1 MNSLNQTVKQI
12 FLEEFARY
20 ITDNADQSIDNETVA
35 NVSNELNAVL
45 QESGALVAGGFLTRC
60 ANIAQNGMEGE
71 DRRYIMRGADIDIYV
86 PCNNLEMVSTFFSSV
101 TKFVINRTNTV
112 KAYDQSFFRKNNIMQ
127 RFHYRIPA
135 GMENWTRRGRRKSI
149 DIMSIKQGVSPLNV
163 VQNFDLTFCEIWYD
177 GRSINATNLAD
188 AAQKKGLLRSDYV
201 KALLDFNN
209 RFIRDRLERYR
220 GRGYKIK
227 FQLDNMSNVPFA
239 TFKSRKSISDMQT
252 WLYLAIYNSITEAFI
267 PRPSETNKFWK
278 LSDASSWPYR
288 NRQQDLFSQLRY
300 MFQIANNLCN
310 YDDVNNICVRFM
322 SRQAIRLAA
331 QTISEAAEFE
341 NPDFADRIRPLL
353 NDDVKLFQL
362 LISARCVRQG
372 AMEFNLILFAGSFNN
387 QWARTHFKPY
397 IEVVEQYFMMSTE
410 DFVRLGDMV
419 TDYDAEISVTLDSE
433 HVDVPVCDASLP
445 GAKQGIIYPVELFRS
460 LIIPNDSSY
469 LNLEEEVDC
478 DVGQPLPVSANIH
491 SVENPVQVIVKQG
504 DEAVVDTSAGKPYIF
519 CAAELRSY
527 LISVR
532 QFDPWNRG
540 EISDVH
546 EMGQTGEPLQQYMNP
561 INRKKI
567 VAVRFMTQDEID
579 ETQREYLASQE
590 ENISRISDEET
601 AINQLMTSAQQR
613 AMRSANRN
621 RIRASMNIRGNTNSP
636 LRRYLVQEPCMND
649 DDVDQILEWDPDGD
663 PTDEQLEELTED
675 CRRAAMEIASER
687 GRRLAMEVMETM
699 EQQPEE
705 KESEE
710 EEEFTS
716 VSDLA
721 DSLRNVQ
728 EEYFDGPAP
737 DRRSPNQSPQ
747 YVPRSPSHSPPPIR
761 RLRNWSENSTDSDNN
776 SPD

>member
-1 MNSLNQTVKQI
+1 
-12 FLEEFARY
+12 
-20 ITDNADQSIDNETVA
+20 
-35 NVSNELNAVL
+35 
-45 QESGALVAGGFLTRC
+45 
-60 ANIAQNGMEGE
+60 
-71 DRRYIMRGADIDIYV
+71 
-86 PCNNLEMVSTFFSSV
+86 
-101 TKFVINRTNTV
+101 
-112 KAYDQSFFRKNNIMQ
+112 
-127 RFHYRIPA
+127 
-135 GMENWTRRGRRKSI
+135 
-149 DIMSIKQGVSPLNV
+149 
-163 VQNFDLTFCEIWYD
+163 
-177 GRSINATNLAD
+177 
-188 AAQKKGLLRSDYV
+188 
-201 KALLDFNN
+201 
-209 RFIRDRLERYR
+209 
-220 GRGYKIK
+220 
-227 FQLDNMSNVPFA
+227 
-239 TFKSRKSISDMQT
+239 
-252 WLYLAIYNSITEAFI
+252 
-267 PRPSETNKFWK
+267 
-278 LSDASSWPYR
+278 
-288 NRQQDLFSQLRY
+288 
-300 MFQIANNLCN
+300 
-310 YDDVNNICVRFM
+310 M

-372 AMEFNLILFAGSFNN
+372 AMGFNLILFAGSFNN
-387 QWARTHFKPY
+387 QWSRTHLKPY

-410 DFVRLGDMV
+410 DFVRLGNMV
-419 TDYDAEISVTLDSE
+419 TEGPEEISVTLDSE
-433 HVDVPVCDASLP
+433 HVDVPVSDASLP
-445 GAKQGIIYPVELFRS
+445 GAKQGMVYPIQLFRY

-469 LNLEEEVDC
+469 LDLEEEVDC
-478 DVGQPLPVSANIH
+478 DVGQPLPVSTNIH
-491 SVENPVQVIVKQG
+491 SVENPVQVIVKEG
-504 DEAVVDTSAGKPYIF
+504 NEAVVDTSAGKPYIF

-532 QFDPWNRG
+532 QFNLYETNIIRNP
-540 EISDVH
+540 H
-546 EMGQTGEPLQQYMNP
+546 EMGDWDEPLQQYTNP

-649 DDVDQILEWDPDGD
+649 DDVDQILEWDPDED
-663 PTDEQLEELTED
+663 PTYEQLEELTED

-699 EQQPEE
+699 EQQREE

-710 EEEFTS
+710 EDFTS

-737 DRRSPNQSPQ
+737 NRRSPNQSPQ

-761 RLRNWSENSTDSDNN
+761 RLRNWSESSNPNESG
-776 SPD
+776 PD